1 MLKLIQNES
10 IKIALRLRTWIMAA
24 LIVVIVLVAAIV
36 INAHL
41 KPNANWKQALLSQ
54 NAQAEATLSN
64 PHVYLPPI
72 DRSRIKAQVTIN
84 TYDIAHNLPPGHQDA
99 WVFTIGSLSVGQ
111 IGVVFVTVL
120 AGDIVAGE
128 FASGTI
134 KALLTQP
141 VNRTRIILSKY
152 VSVLLVTLAMFVL
165 VLVSSI
171 VIGGIFFGF
180 NGVGEP
186 LVFVNVKQMVTQMTT
201 GSYILLGY
209 AFALISGVMIVTI
222 AFMISAVFRSSAL
235 AIALSIITLFVGVS
249 LVQLLSSFTWD
260 KYILFANTDLM
271 QYITGGPPVA
281 GMTMGFSIVVLAVYF
296 IVLNAVSWRV
306 FVQRDVSS

>member
-24 LIVVIVLVAAIV
+24 LIVVIVVVAAIV

-41 KPNANWKQALLSQ
+41 KPNANWKQTLLSQ

-72 DRSRIKAQVTIN
+72 DRVRLKGQVAIN

-99 WVFTIGSLSVGQ
+99 WVFTLGSLSVGQ
-111 IGVVFVTVL
+111 IGVVFVTVV

-165 VLVSSI
+165 VLVSSV

-180 NGVGEP
+180 KGVGEP
-186 LVFVNVKQMVTQMTT
+186 LVFVNAKQMVTQMTT
-201 GSYILLGY
+201 GSFILLGY
-209 AFALISGVMIVTI
+209 AFALISSVMIVTI

>member
-24 LIVVIVLVAAIV
+24 LIVVIVVVAAVI

-41 KPNANWKQALLSQ
+41 KPSTNWKQTLLSQ
-54 NAQAEATLSN
+54 NSQAEAMLSQ
-64 PHVYLPPI
+64 PHGNLPATA
-72 DRSRIKAQVTIN
+72 RAQIKAQVAVN

-99 WVFTIGSLSVGQ
+99 WIFTIGALSVAQ
-111 IGVVFVTVL
+111 IGVVFVTVV

-152 VSVLLVTLAMFVL
+152 LSILLVTCVMFAL

-171 VIGGIFFGF
+171 IVGGIFFGMS
-180 NGVGEP
+180 GVGEP
-186 LVFVNVKQMVTQMTT
+186 FVLVNAKQVVTQMTA

-222 AFMISAVFRSSAL
+222 AFMISAVFRSSSL
-235 AIALSIITLFVGVS
+235 AIAISIITLFVGVS
-249 LVQLLSSFTWD
+249 LVHVLSSFSWD
-260 KYILFANTDLM
+260 KYILFSNTNLM

-281 GMTMGFSIVVLAVYF
+281 GMTMGFSIAVLAIYF
-296 IVLNAVSWRV
+296 IVLNAISWRV

>member
-41 KPNANWKQALLSQ
+41 KPSANWKQALLSQ

-64 PHVYLPPI
+64 PHTYLPPI
-72 DRSRIKAQVTIN
+72 DRSRIKAQMAIN

-99 WVFTIGSLSVGQ
+99 WVFTIGALSVGQ

-128 FASGTI
+128 FAGGTI

-141 VNRTRIILSKY
+141 VHRTRIILSKY
-152 VSVLLVTLAMFVL
+152 VSVMLVTLAMFVL

-180 NGVGEP
+180 KGVGEP
-186 LVFVNVKQMVTQMTT
+186 LVFVNAKQMVTQMTT
-201 GSYILLGY
+201 GSYVLLGY
-209 AFALISGVMIVTI
+209 ALALISGVMIVTI

-235 AIALSIITLFVGVS
+235 AIALSIITLFVGVT

-271 QYITGGPPVA
+271 QYISGGPPVA

-306 FVQRDVSS
+306 FVRRDVSS